1 MIFVLIETF
10 YKIIQ
15 MNEYVKAVIY
25 VLIKYFIH
33 RL

>member
-15 MNEYVKAVIY
+15 MNEYVKVVIY